1 MKGDLPRLSRELVG
15 SRQMVE
21 NMRNK
26 LVETLNVECPD
37 RTYVVST
44 SNDAGLV
51 TGGCGDVD
59 GFEILDKVQ
68 NRLESMNSGKLKTA
82 LGVIDAAAKVSRCS
96 ADERWKTDDDTLFR
110 SIHALR
116 APGKSF
122 HRFIR

>member
-1 MKGDLPRLSRELVG
+1 
-15 SRQMVE
+15 
-21 NMRNK
+21 MRNK

-68 NRLESMNSGKLKTA
+68 NRLESMNSGKLKAA
-82 LGVIDAAAKVSRCS
+82 LGVIDAASKVSRYK
-96 ADERWKTDDDTLFR
+96 AEERLKIDY
-110 SIHALR
+110 
-116 APGKSF
+116 G
-122 HRFIR
+122 